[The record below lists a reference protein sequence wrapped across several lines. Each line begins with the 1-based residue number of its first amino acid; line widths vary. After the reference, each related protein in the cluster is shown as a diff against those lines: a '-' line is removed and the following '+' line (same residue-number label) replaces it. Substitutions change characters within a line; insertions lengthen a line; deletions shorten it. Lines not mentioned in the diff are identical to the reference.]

1 MASRHEKTDAEKKVE
16 GDIAKMDL
24 YGLLEVE
31 ADATEKVILKA
42 YRSGDLFTMY
52 IHIRFRK
59 ASMGLQMV
67 NCKLK
72 PKWKSVLSNL
82 YL

>member
-42 YRSGDLFTMY
+42 YRYVKTYVQFSNECIHVHVCTYLF
-52 IHIRFRK
+52 
-59 ASMGLQMV
+59 
-67 NCKLK
+67 
-72 PKWKSVLSNL
+72 
-82 YL
+82 